1 MLPRYHPRFAGE
13 PARLIALTRRIR
25 RILRR
30 SRGLRS
36 DQRLPGEGP
45 HGFRRMLAPTASSL
59 APEETGDSPILA
71 CTAGQARQFTSEAV
85 YHSRAG
91 IASEKTAFSEKNGA
105 SRAAAPFCRRGGPA
119 GPYRSRRGKSA
130 GRFRQCA
137 SGTVSFRRLMIRSAQ
152 CFSKNSQRR

>member
-30 SRGLRS
+30 SR
-36 DQRLPGEGP
+36 
-45 HGFRRMLAPTASSL
+45 TASFRPA
-59 APEETGDSPILA
+59 APGRRPARFPADARTDRILSCAGGNRGQPDPRLYRRASPAIYIGSSISQPGGN
-71 CTAGQARQFTSEAV
+71 CKRKNRFFG
-85 YHSRAG
+85 
-91 IASEKTAFSEKNGA
+91 KNGA